1 MARKRGNLSE
11 KAIAAALKAA
21 LGNISQAA
29 RSLSV
34 ERSGLHDR
42 IAKSETLKTILHDAR
57 EGMVDN
63 AESALHRAVTQGEG
77 WAVCFTLKTQGKAR
91 GYVERQEIQQEG
103 RVQVTLN
110 PGELTD
116 EQLAAIAA
124 GATGSGSR
132 ATEPQASPPGPA

>member
-11 KAIAAALKAA
+11 KAIAAALKAS

-29 RSLSV
+29 RNLSV

-103 RVQVTLN
+103 RVQVTLS

-124 GATGSGSR
+124 GPAGGSQRITG
-132 ATEPQASPPGPA
+132 PQAGPAEPT